1 MICSTVLSNLGYEC
15 HSIADDLI
23 LINTPFTLEDG
34 SVIQAY
40 IEQVGENRFTVT
52 DDAQTLWEMNARG
65 INLTTNRIDQIK
77 STLKRYGLNLNDRA
91 EINTTTSGEMLTH
104 NLQRIIQAAIITDT
118 LAMDWYNVPIDKFEI
133 MVKSDF
139 RHHQFPQNI
148 GFDVKKSGLSGHQ
161 ITIPISLTGGERH
174 TKQIFT
180 TSVKA
185 KGSWSSA
192 YGVLG
197 KIMDLTNP
205 TAQTNDESYVVIDDK
220 AVGDQLN
227 KLILL
232 FNQSPAKILPYDKK
246 DIWLEKLAA

>member
-1 MICSTVLSNLGYEC
+1 MICRTVLSNLGYEC

-23 LINTPFTLEDG
+23 LINTPFILEDG

-40 IEQVGENRFTVT
+40 IEQVGEDHFTVT
-52 DDAQTLWEMNARG
+52 DDAQTLWEMNGRG
-65 INLTTNRIDQIK
+65 INLTNNRIDHIK

-91 EINTTTSGEMLTH
+91 EINTTTSGEMLAH
-104 NLQRIIQAAIITDT
+104 NLQRVIQAAIVTDT
-118 LAMDWYNVPIDKFEI
+118 LAMDWYNIPSDKFE
-133 MVKSDF
+133 MTVKSDF
-139 RHHQFPQNI
+139 RHHRFHQDL
-148 GFDVKKSGLSGHQ
+148 GFDVKKSGLSCHQ
-161 ITIPISLTGGERH
+161 ITIPIVLSGGERH

-220 AVGDQLN
+220 AVGDQLD

-232 FNQSPAKILPYDKK
+232 FNQSPAKILPYDEK
-246 DIWLEKLAA
+246 DIWLNKIAA